1 VQSARAAAQPSRQN
15 QKEKASDNSY
25 HKILTTDLFNMS
37 MEYNRK
43 LCYSCIENSSYIKRR
58 TTMQEIS
65 DQEFVAMLHQLPDKA
80 AYVNYLKALAASP
93 DPPPV
98 SPAEAGA

>member
-1 VQSARAAAQPSRQN
+1 MQHAKQTAQPSRQD

-25 HKILTTDLFNMS
+25 RKILTTDLFNMS

-43 LCYSCIENSSYIKRR
+43 LCYSCIENSNYIKRR

-65 DQEFVAMLHQLPDKA
+65 DQEFVAMLHRLPDKA
-80 AYVNYLKALAASP
+80 AYINYLKALAASP

-98 SPAEAGA
+98 SPAATGA